1 MKFDVF
7 TIFPQIISPYLNESI
22 LKRAQKNG
30 IIEVYVHDIRN
41 WTKDKHNTTDD
52 VPYGGGGG
60 MIMKLDPI
68 FAASEDILGAP
79 PTCPVILVSPQ
90 GRLFNQSVAEEL
102 SKYDHLAFICGRY
115 EGVDERIRQH
125 LITDEI
131 SIGDFVLTGGELPA
145 LAIIDAVTRFLPG
158 TLGDPGAVAN
168 DSHANGLLEGPHYT
182 RPAEFRGW
190 EVPDILKSGDHKK
203 IAKWRREQSILR
215 TYQRRP
221 ELLESVDFSDE
232 EREFIDSLD

>member
-1 MKFDVF
+1 
-7 TIFPQIISPYLNESI
+7 
-22 LKRAQKNG
+22 
-30 IIEVYVHDIRN
+30 
-41 WTKDKHNTTDD
+41 
-52 VPYGGGGG
+52 
-60 MIMKLDPI
+60 
-68 FAASEDILGAP
+68 
-79 PTCPVILVSPQ
+79 
-90 GRLFNQSVAEEL
+90 
-102 SKYDHLAFICGRY
+102 
-115 EGVDERIRQH
+115 VDERIRQH

-203 IAKWRREQSILR
+203 IAKWRRQQSILR

-221 ELLESVDFSDE
+221 ELLESVHFSDE